1 MWRVR
6 ESHGKSEGE
15 CGRECRERVG
25 RVRESHGKSEGESVM
40 REWGERD
47 SQGKSEG

>member
-1 MWRVR
+1 MR

-25 RVRESHGKSEGESVM
+25 RVRDRVREIEG
-40 REWGERD
+40 
-47 SQGKSEG
+47 